1 MSPSDPSRPSSSQAG
16 QQPPLIRCRPP
27 GPLSLTF
34 AARLEAVES
43 PAFGA
48 RRQSRADVAGAEMS
62 PIVYASGE
70 GSNLT
75 DVDGNRYVD
84 LAAGFGALLLGYA
97 PAKVTR
103 ALQLQADRLWMALG
117 DLYPSDTKVMLVEK
131 LAALYPQKGARV
143 LLGQS
148 GSDAISAA
156 LKTAKLATGKPGVIA
171 FEGAYHGLNYGPL
184 AACGL
189 KKSWREAFA
198 DQLNPHVSF
207 VPYPRAPGDLDRV
220 LSQAEKALDEC
231 NAGAVLVEPILG
243 RGGCVV
249 PPPACLRELAV
260 LARKAEALL
269 IADEIWTGLG
279 RCGDWLASTAMGA
292 QPDLICF
299 GKGLGGGLPISAC
312 IGSDAIMQSWRRDP
326 GDEVVHTATFHG
338 APLACATAIATLD
351 ALAAD
356 NLAARARAVGDQARQ
371 SLANALESVPGVGEV
386 RGVGLMI
393 GVELRSPSVSLAV
406 QRALLEAGYV
416 VTLGGFLGEVLI
428 ATPALTIDARL
439 FDGFTAALC
448 GLLEGRPSAGERHE
462 S

>member
-1 MSPSDPSRPSSSQAG
+1 MAPNESARPSGYERG
-16 QQPPLIRCRPP
+16 QQPPLIRCRLP
-27 GPLSLTF
+27 GPLSLGF
-34 AARLEAVES
+34 AARLEAAES

-48 RRQSRADVAGAEMS
+48 RRKSRAEVAGAEMS
-62 PIVYASGE
+62 PIVYAAGE

-84 LAAGFGALLLGYA
+84 LAAGFGALLLGHA
-97 PAKVTR
+97 PPKIAR
-103 ALQLQADRLWMALG
+103 ALELQADRLWMALG
-117 DLYPSDTKVMLVEK
+117 DLYPSDTKVALVEK
-131 LAALYPQKGARV
+131 LAALYPEKGARV

-156 LKTAKLATGKPGVIA
+156 LKTAKLATGKPGVVA

-198 DQLNPHVSF
+198 DQMNPHVAF
-207 VPYPRAPGDLDRV
+207 IPYPRAAADLDRV
-220 LSQAEKALDEC
+220 LSLAEHALDAG

-249 PPPACLRELAV
+249 PPPGFLRELAG
-260 LARKAEALL
+260 LARKADVLL
-269 IADEIWTGLG
+269 VADEIWTGLG
-279 RCGDWLASTAMGA
+279 RCGDWLASTAMGVR
-292 QPDLICF
+292 PDLICF

-312 IGSDAIMQSWRRDP
+312 VGPDGIMQSWRRET

-351 ALAAD
+351 VLAAEG
-356 NLAARARAVGDQARQ
+356 LGARARAVGDRARQ
-371 SLANALESVPGVGEV
+371 TLSNALAEVPGVGEV
-386 RGVGLMI
+386 RGAGLMI
-393 GVELRSPSVSLAV
+393 GVELRAASVALAV
-406 QRALLEAGYV
+406 QRALLEAGYI
-416 VTLGGFLGEVLI
+416 VTLGGFLGEVVI
-428 ATPALTIDARL
+428 ITPALTIDERL
-439 FDGFTAALC
+439 LDGFTAALR
-448 GLLEGRPSAGERHE
+448 GLLEGAPSVGRT

>member
-1 MSPSDPSRPSSSQAG
+1 MS
-16 QQPPLIRCRPP
+16 PPLIRCRPP
-27 GPLSLTF
+27 GPLSLSF
-34 AARLEAVES
+34 AARLEAAES

-48 RRQSRADVAGAEMS
+48 RRKSRADVAGAEMS

-84 LAAGFGALLLGYA
+84 LAAGFGALLLGHS
-97 PAKVTR
+97 PPKVAR
-103 ALQLQADRLWMALG
+103 ALEVQADRLWMALG
-117 DLYPSDTKVMLVEK
+117 DLYPSDTKVALVEK
-131 LAALYPQKGARV
+131 LAALYPDKGARV

-156 LKTAKLATGKPGVIA
+156 LKTAKLATRKPGVIA

-189 KKSWREAFA
+189 KKSWRDAFA
-198 DQLNPHVSF
+198 DQMNPHVTF
-207 VPYPRAPGDLDRV
+207 IPYPRAVGDLDRV
-220 LSQAEKALDEC
+220 LSHADKALDAG
-231 NAGAVLVEPILG
+231 NIGAVLVEPILG

-249 PPPACLRELAV
+249 PPPHFLRELGE
-260 LARKAEALL
+260 LAQKAEALV

-279 RCGDWLASTAMGA
+279 RSGDWLASTAMGA
-292 QPDLICF
+292 RPDLICF

-312 IGSDAIMQSWRRDP
+312 IGPDAIMQSWRREP

-351 ALAAD
+351 VLAAEGLATRARKVGDHARQTLGSALA
-356 NLAARARAVGDQARQ
+356 
-371 SLANALESVPGVGEV
+371 SVPGVREV
-386 RGVGLMI
+386 RGSGLMI
-393 GVELRSPSVSLAV
+393 GIDLGSASVSLAL
-406 QRALLEAGYV
+406 QRALLEAGYI

-428 ATPALTIDARL
+428 VTPALTIAEDL
-439 FDGFTAALC
+439 LDGFTAVLRS
-448 GLLEGRPSAGERHE
+448 LLEGAPGRTS
-462 S
+462 